1 MDGVVVG
8 LKRAH
13 TQVRFIEET
22 APSGEYNINADNK
35 IDNLDAEVP
44 AGKHNIIADDNID
57 NFVAEVPTKKLMTFG
72 KQGAGYWT

>member
-1 MDGVVVG
+1 MVVG

-22 APSGEYNINADNK
+22 APSGEYIIIADDN
-35 IDNLDAEVP
+35 IDNFDAEVP
-44 AGKHNIIADDNID
+44 SGEHIIIADDNID
-57 NFVAEVPTKKLMTFG
+57 NFVAEVPTEKLMTFG